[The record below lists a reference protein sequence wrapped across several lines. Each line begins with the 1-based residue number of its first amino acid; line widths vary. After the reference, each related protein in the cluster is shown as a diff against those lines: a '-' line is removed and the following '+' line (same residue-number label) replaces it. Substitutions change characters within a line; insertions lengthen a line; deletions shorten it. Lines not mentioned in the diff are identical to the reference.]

1 MTAKAG
7 SSLEIPE
14 KIKVD
19 GAKGAFARAQSL
31 RSIRIK
37 STKMTSGSIAR
48 GAFSGT
54 YKKLQIIIPKRK
66 KSLYKSWLYKAG
78 VSKNVKF
85 VLK

>member
-19 GAKGAFARAQSL
+19 GAKGAFARTQSL
-31 RSIRIK
+31 RNIRIK
-37 STKMTSGSIAR
+37 SPKMTAGSIAR

-54 YKKLQIIIPKRK
+54 YKKLQIIIPKK
-66 KSLYKSWLYKAG
+66 KTSLYKSWLYKAG
-78 VSKNVKF
+78 VSRSAKF
-85 VLK
+85 ILK